1 MFVLLGIVL
10 DWPLT
15 LYLKCEPVALLNLHH
30 YTDFILTGSV
40 IFVIGMYYSIK
51 LEHDAGYYECPNCGK
66 RYVPTIKAMLLAPHI
81 MRDRKMKCP
90 YCNQRAYHKKVLTK

>member
-30 YTDFILTGSV
+30 YTDFI
-40 IFVIGMYYSIK
+40 
-51 LEHDAGYYECPNCGK
+51 E
-66 RYVPTIKAMLLAPHI
+66 LAEEN
-81 MRDRKMKCP
+81 K
-90 YCNQRAYHKKVLTK
+90 